1 METAPAA
8 FLGIDTGG
16 TFTDFTLLA
25 AGQLRVHKVLS
36 TPAAPQDAIL
46 SGIREL
52 GLQTMASNGEL
63 VIIHGT
69 TVATNAALQDKGV
82 RTVYITNRGLKDVL
96 LIGRQ
101 TRQQLYDLTPA
112 LQHHALDENLM
123 LEINARL
130 DAQGN
135 VIEPLTT
142 ADLDT
147 LQRQVEALQPVAIA
161 INLLFS
167 FLDPEHEKRI
177 EALFAKDYFV
187 SRSSS
192 VLPQQR
198 EYERGMTTW
207 LNAWLGPL
215 IKAYL
220 LSLGRAVAPSKLAI
234 MQSSGLTISADHAA
248 ERAVNLLLSGPA
260 GGLAAAVHIGRQT
273 GQQQLMTFDM
283 GGTSTDVA
291 LLEGEIR
298 LTDQGRISSYP
309 VAVPMADIHTIG
321 AGGGSIAFVDAGGL
335 LQVGPASA
343 GASPG
348 PACYGRG
355 GTAATVT
362 DANLLLGRLR
372 EDAFLGGKM
381 PLHQDAAAAALRP
394 LAQALQIS
402 ITAVALGIIK
412 IANENMIQALR
423 VISIQR
429 GYDPRDFTL
438 MSFGG
443 AGGLHICELADAL
456 EIRQA
461 IVPVNSGVLSALG
474 MLAAQPGREL
484 VRTRQGLM
492 DDIDEGDLALELQ
505 QLLQEA
511 QAELRQEGVFSTRH
525 QYHVDL
531 RYQGQTY
538 SIAIAY
544 QGIAAAVQEFHQA
557 HQRLYGHA
565 LTKAVELLSLRVH
578 VEAERPPFKLPELD
592 TTDRAQALDSSP
604 AAALLAD
611 NFVDEQGRAV
621 SVPLYQRGDLPIN
634 CLLTG
639 PALIIEEHTTV
650 FLQAD
655 WQATLDK
662 TGNLQLQRLQ
672 QDG

>member
-1 METAPAA
+1 METAPTA

-16 TFTDFTLLA
+16 TFTDFALLA
-25 AGQLRVHKVLS
+25 AGQLRVHKELS
-36 TPAAPQDAIL
+36 TPAAPQEAIL
-46 SGIREL
+46 SGIRAL
-52 GLQTMASNGEL
+52 GLQTMADNGEL

-69 TVATNAALQDKGV
+69 TVATNAALQGKGV
-82 RTVYITNRGLKDVL
+82 RTVYITNKGLKDVL

-112 LQHHALDENLM
+112 LQHHAFDENLM

-142 ADLDT
+142 ADLKT

-167 FLDPEHEKRI
+167 FLDPEHEQRI
-177 EALFAKDYFV
+177 EAVFAEDYFV

-234 MQSSGLTISADHAA
+234 MQSSGLTISAEHAA

-298 LTDQGRISSYP
+298 LTDQGRIASYP

-321 AGGGSIAFVDAGGL
+321 AGGGSIAYVDAGGL

-362 DANLLLGRLR
+362 DANLMLGRLR

-381 PLHQDAAAAALRP
+381 PLHRKAAEAALLP
-394 LAQALQIS
+394 LAEALQIS
-402 ITAVALGIIK
+402 TTAVALGIVK

-429 GYDPRDFTL
+429 GYDPRAFTL

-443 AGGLHICELADAL
+443 AGGLHICELAEAL

-461 IVPVNSGVLSALG
+461 VVPLNSGVLSALG

-492 DDIDEGDLALELQ
+492 HAIDEPSLAAELQ
-505 QLLQEA
+505 LLLQEA
-511 QAELRQEGVFSTRH
+511 QAELRQEGVFNTRH
-525 QYHVDL
+525 QNQLDL

-544 QGIAAAVQEFHQA
+544 EDITQAVQAFHLA
-557 HQRLYGHA
+557 HQRLYGHT
-565 LTKAVELLSLRVH
+565 LPKAVELLSLRVH
-578 VEAERPPFKLPELD
+578 VEAERPPFKLPGVD
-592 TTDRAQALDSSP
+592 TAGRTQATDASSAPALTVDNLVDAQGKTIHA
-604 AAALLAD
+604 
-611 NFVDEQGRAV
+611 
-621 SVPLYQRGDLPIN
+621 PLYQRGTLPVN
-634 CLLTG
+634 CLLRG
-639 PALIIEEHTTV
+639 PALIIEEHTSV
-650 FLQAD
+650 FLKAG
-655 WQATLDK
+655 WQATLDE
-662 TGNLQLQRLQ
+662 TGNLQLQNQ
-672 QDG
+672 QQA